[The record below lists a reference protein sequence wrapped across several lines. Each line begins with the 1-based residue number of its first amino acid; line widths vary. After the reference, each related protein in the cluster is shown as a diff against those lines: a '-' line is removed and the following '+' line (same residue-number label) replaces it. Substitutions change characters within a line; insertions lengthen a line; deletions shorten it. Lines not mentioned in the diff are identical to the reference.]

1 MGSIRFHDLPH
12 LVGQLVV
19 HVPRRGQAKRI
30 GDSPVEGGCL
40 QESREDTAVDNASTP
55 RRKRS
60 LAYGGDTQKRAGDNG
75 YWHFGPRQ
83 FRWRRKRRT
92 AAHIIPAGERGWSKS
107 HVGVGKRT
115 LSHHTKTNARGR
127 GRT

>member
-30 GDSPVEGGCL
+30 GDSPVEGRRL

-60 LAYGGDTQKRAGDNG
+60 LAYGGDTQKRAGDNDG
-75 YWHFGPRQ
+75 SGVADADSATRPKPQTPSLSVTEWGHFKLSRRGQLELSFPGQR
-83 FRWRRKRRT
+83 FR
-92 AAHIIPAGERGWSKS
+92 P
-107 HVGVGKRT
+107 
-115 LSHHTKTNARGR
+115 
-127 GRT
+127 